1 MPSLNKDKVYPFPC
15 CVYLLV
21 FTLMFVVLKVNDV
34 SMKDATHHVA
44 VSALIANVPQIK
56 LLVRHDR
63 PPQGLQ
69 VHNVFTFN
77 NVLM

>member
-1 MPSLNKDKVYPFPC
+1 MRRASTGTKCILFC
-15 CVYLLV
+15 CVYLFV

-69 VHNVFTFN
+69 VHKFCFR
-77 NVLM
+77 

>member
-1 MPSLNKDKVYPFPC
+1 MR
-15 CVYLLV
+15 
-21 FTLMFVVLKVNDV
+21 
-34 SMKDATHHVA
+34 DATHHTA

-69 VHNVFTFN
+69 VRPFYLKAFYRFERVSIGGRGGGGGVVHPFSIQYP
-77 NVLM
+77 